1 MTYPLIVSI
10 RIKNIVEIEV
20 VLLDILG
27 QVNFLPSVT

>member
-27 QVNFLPSVT
+27 QVDFLPSVT

>member
-20 VLLDILG
+20 VLLNILG
-27 QVNFLPSVT
+27 QVDFLPSVT